1 MIINYCYN
9 NTYDYFLYIM
19 IISDEM
25 IINILLMTHHPVLTI
40 ISCIHYQDDDDSY
53 ILLSYMDI
61 LY

>member
-1 MIINYCYN
+1 M
-9 NTYDYFLYIM
+9 YDYFLYIM

-25 IINILLMTHHPVLTI
+25 IINILLMTHHPVLII
-40 ISCIHYQDDDDSY
+40 ISCIKYQDYDDSY